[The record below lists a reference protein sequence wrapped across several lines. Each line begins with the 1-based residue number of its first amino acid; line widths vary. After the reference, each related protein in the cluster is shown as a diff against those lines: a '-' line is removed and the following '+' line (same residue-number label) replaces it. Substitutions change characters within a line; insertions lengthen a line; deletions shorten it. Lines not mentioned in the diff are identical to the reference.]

1 MKSVLTDSQ
10 VLHYI
15 DLVDRRVF
23 IIMHSGIDWKPEY
36 EQELAEIDREI
47 SSLRRLID
55 SVEGQDSEVQKP
67 EETEDSSSVLDTYQV
82 SSQEEDN
89 GNTMTVVQAMEKASK
104 YDFQAL
110 KRSFPSMSIIQ
121 IVQEIKEVIQAYAV
135 LQQQPERVFMD
146 CVRDD
151 FSDALLFLG
160 DFAMDYLTHIF
171 FN

>member
-1 MKSVLTDSQ
+1 MITDSQ
-10 VLHYI
+10 VLRYI

-36 EQELAEIDREI
+36 EQELVDIDREI

-55 SVEGQDSEVQKP
+55 SAEGQESEGQKP
-67 EETEDSSSVLDTYQV
+67 EEAEDSSSVLDTCSESV
-82 SSQEEDN
+82 REEDN
-89 GNTMTVVQAMEKASK
+89 GNTMTVAQAIEKAGR

-110 KRSFPSMSIIQ
+110 KKAFPSMSIVQ
-121 IVQEIKEVIQAYAV
+121 IVQEIKEVIQAYAI
-135 LQQQPERVFMD
+135 LRQQPERVFMD

-151 FSDALLFLG
+151 FSDALIFLG